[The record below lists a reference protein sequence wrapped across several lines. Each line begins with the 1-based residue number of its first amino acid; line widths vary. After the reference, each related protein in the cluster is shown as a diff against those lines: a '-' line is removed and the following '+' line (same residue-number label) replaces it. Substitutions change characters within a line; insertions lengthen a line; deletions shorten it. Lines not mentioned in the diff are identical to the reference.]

1 MSFSLVDVRRLRR
14 FTWAMGCPKLD
25 VVTLWRSGF
34 MQAAM
39 TIMIIRPKSQ
49 QAPMEKM
56 IP

>member
-1 MSFSLVDVRRLRR
+1 MRRLRR